1 MSRQLTG
8 KEIRIKTKYKKTH
21 FNRCVYCGKIIVDKY
36 DLTVDHKTPLIKN
49 GKTINENLAISCYR
63 CNQQKDNLTYE
74 EYKIYLKQRQKEI
87 YIEKVK
93 RLKKLRKL
101 RKRIKRN
108 HEMKLRRQSTMMTL
122 KEMTSKKKKIS
133 KLIGGVS
140 NEDAMFIARK
150 DSRILDLAVMK
161 EKLNMIPMDN
171 IMNVFKQIES

>member
-1 MSRQLTG
+1 MSRLLTS
-8 KEIRIKTKYKKTH
+8 KEIRIKIKYKKTH
-21 FNRCVYCGKIIVDKY
+21 FHRCVYCGKIIVDKN

-49 GKTINENLAISCYR
+49 GKTINKNLAISYYR
-63 CNQQKDNLTYE
+63 CNQEKDNLTYE
-74 EYKIYLKQRQKEI
+74 EYKIYLEQRQKEI
-87 YIEKVK
+87 YIERVK

-133 KLIGGVS
+133 KLISGVS
-140 NEDAMFIARK
+140 NKDSMIIARK

-161 EKLNMIPMDN
+161 EKLNMMPINPIMD
-171 IMNVFKQIES
+171 VFKQIES